1 MFFLKGLDAQPP
13 EPPQENILCPRAKT
27 GPKARTHPKA
37 RTRRRTKNA
46 PEAKDAPQAKDVPE
60 AKDAP
65 SDGAGYADP
74 SMLFFVIV
82 LIMVPY
88 FQSTL
93 GNASTVTPSPVTAHA
108 PASVA

>member
-1 MFFLKGLDAQPP
+1 MH
-13 EPPQENILCPRAKT
+13 
-27 GPKARTHPKA
+27 PKPRTHRKPTTCRKPK
-37 RTRRRTKNA
+37 TRHQTA
-46 PEAKDAPQAKDVPE
+46 QATRI
-60 AKDAP
+60 
-65 SDGAGYADP
+65 S